1 MKRSSVVILFAALA
15 AFTLSISLFL
25 SARSAEAQREAAVR
39 WEYAAI
45 TGAFPTL
52 TNDNPTTTASASA
65 NICYMQ
71 AVGCV
76 NEEVKADLAYSK
88 FFQDAKVDNN
98 QSSRANAQTKV
109 VEMAMSKA
117 IFKLGSEGWEM
128 VSSPGLQYMTF
139 LPNTGGG
146 YDVHEGIQERQPDI
160 YFKRLKR

>member
-1 MKRSSVVILFAALA
+1 MKRSSVLILVAAIA

-25 SARSAEAQREAAVR
+25 SARSAKAERDSTVR

-65 NICYMQ
+65 NVCYVQ

-76 NEEVKADLAYSK
+76 NEEVKADLSFSK
-88 FFQDAKVDNN
+88 FFQDLKVDNN

-139 LPNTGGG
+139 LPNSGGG
-146 YDVHEGIQERQPDI
+146 NDLHEGGQERPADI